1 MIYTAA
7 FTEYDSEC
15 FLKKYNANAE
25 VLEYQNQRENS
36 GKKKKNN
43 TKQITKNKQKNPH
56 KDK

>member
-25 VLEYQNQRENS
+25 VLEYQNQREDS
-36 GKKKKNN
+36 GKKPKA
-43 TKQITKNKQKNPH
+43 NKQNPKKPH

>member
-36 GKKKKNN
+36 GKKTKKN
-43 TKQITKNKQKNPH
+43 KANKQKQTKKNPSQG
-56 KDK
+56 